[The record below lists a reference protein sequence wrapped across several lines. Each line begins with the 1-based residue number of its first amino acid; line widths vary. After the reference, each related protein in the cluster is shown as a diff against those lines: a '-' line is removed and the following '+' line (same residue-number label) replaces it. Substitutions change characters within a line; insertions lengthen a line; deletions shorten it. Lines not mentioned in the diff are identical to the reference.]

1 MLWKTDLK
9 PSCSFCDHTVRDRT
23 MELANKNRIL
33 LIKQNS
39 FGENDN
45 LFFSFKGEHSRG
57 ARTLMHRTNCASLC
71 KHSLP
76 PSLPRSLAAPK
87 QFSHVKAVAAKSR
100 RGRKRHCE
108 SRHLPQNIKPNNFYV
123 FSVLQILST

>member
-1 MLWKTDLK
+1 MLWKTDFK

-76 PSLPRSLAAPK
+76 PSLARS
-87 QFSHVKAVAAKSR
+87 
-100 RGRKRHCE
+100 
-108 SRHLPQNIKPNNFYV
+108 LPQNN
-123 FSVLQILST
+123 SVMSKQWLPKAGGVGKDTARAVTYHRI